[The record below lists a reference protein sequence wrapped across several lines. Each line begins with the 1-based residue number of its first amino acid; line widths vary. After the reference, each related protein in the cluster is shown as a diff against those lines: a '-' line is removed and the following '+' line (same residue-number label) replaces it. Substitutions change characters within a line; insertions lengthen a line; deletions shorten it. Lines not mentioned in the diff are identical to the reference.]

1 MSSTTTQLSSR
12 ERVLAAIRADMGQ
25 SDHELAA
32 SAQLSNSKTSGARV
46 ALWEAGLIERVGK
59 NDRGHALWQLC
70 PLDRQEA
77 ARRAYQEEREARE
90 RSRLAAKSVGERAS
104 IVTFLLGDDAV
115 NAEALAQTQRSA
127 AARRT
132 RARAKDVRHEK
143 EADRTERKRAIN
155 RERDAN
161 GPLLDF
167 LLAVDRLREH
177 IGTLFTLRDQLS
189 EDRAREQAAAEPSI
203 NRFRWLAVARNLREV
218 IALAHVVLQE
228 LAEHVEEPLTNC
240 PSCGARLSAADLLQE
255 GYIDVEA
262 IADDEV
268 VDGKMAQS

>member
-1 MSSTTTQLSSR
+1 MSELSSR
-12 ERVLAAIRADMGQ
+12 ERVLAVMRADAAQ

-32 SAQLSNSKTSGARV
+32 AAQLSNSKASGARV
-46 ALWEAGLIERVGK
+46 ALWEAGLIERVAK
-59 NDRGHALWQLC
+59 NDLGHALWQLC
-70 PLDRQEA
+70 PLERRDA
-77 ARRAYQEEREARE
+77 ARRAYQDEREARE

-115 NAEALAQTQRSA
+115 NAEAMAQTKRSA
-127 AARRT
+127 TARRT

-143 EADRTERKRAIN
+143 ETDRAARKRAIN

-177 IGTLFTLRDQLS
+177 IGTLFTLRDQLA
-189 EDRAREQAAAEPSI
+189 EDRSREQDRVQPNI
-203 NRFRWLAVARNLREV
+203 DRFRWLTLARNLREV

-228 LAEHVEEPLTNC
+228 LAEHVQEPLTSC
-240 PSCGARLSAADLLQE
+240 PSCGARLSAADLLPE
-255 GYIDVEA
+255 GYIDAEA
-262 IADDEV
+262 IDDDY
-268 VDGKMAQS
+268 VDGMAQS

>member
-1 MSSTTTQLSSR
+1 MTQLSSR
-12 ERVLAAIRADMGQ
+12 DRVFAAMRADVGQ
-25 SDHELAA
+25 SDHELAVTV
-32 SAQLSNSKTSGARV
+32 QLSNSKASGARV
-46 ALWEAGLIERVGK
+46 ALWEAGLVERVGK
-59 NDRGHALWQLC
+59 NDLGHALWQLC
-70 PLDRQEA
+70 PPERCED
-77 ARRAYQEEREARE
+77 ARRAYQDEREARE

-115 NAEALAQTQRSA
+115 NTEAMDQTKRSG

-177 IGTLFTLRDQLS
+177 IGTLFTLRDQLA
-189 EDRAREQAAAEPSI
+189 EDRAREHAEAEPSI
-203 NRFRWLAVARNLREV
+203 DRFRWLTLAGNLREV

-228 LAEHVEEPLTNC
+228 LAEHVHEPLTNC
-240 PSCGARLSAADLLQE
+240 PSCGARLSAADLLTE
-255 GYIDVEA
+255 GYIDGEA
-262 IADDEV
+262 IADDDIT
-268 VDGKMAQS
+268 VDGGMAQS